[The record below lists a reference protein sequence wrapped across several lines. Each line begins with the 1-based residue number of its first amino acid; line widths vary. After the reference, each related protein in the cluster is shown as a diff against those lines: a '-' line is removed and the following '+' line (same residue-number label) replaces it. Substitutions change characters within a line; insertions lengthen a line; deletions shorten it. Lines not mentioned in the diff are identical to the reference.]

1 MASLFGLAFLFGGLA
16 AGYFS
21 FGHMTIQYIS
31 TKDWVLVPAQIA
43 SVDLKVNSGES
54 TTYRVEANYR
64 YNYQGESY
72 NSDNVS
78 LSSGSDNV
86 GTYWQDL
93 DRKLRTDQ
101 TNNSAQAWVNP
112 NNPAESVLDR
122 TFRWAQV
129 AFGVLFLLMFGG
141 FGLGMSWLALR
152 KTKTEAEQLELA
164 RADGISSN
172 QKFGFWFLF
181 WFASIFLLMGS
192 FAFAMV
198 LPDIINGDYA
208 ALFTL
213 LFVIVG
219 AGIMFFALRGRR
231 RYKLIGP
238 TPLFLDPLPG
248 AIGGQVGGSFQIA
261 SVFVD
266 KPITV
271 KLTCQR
277 RVKSGKNTSIKIIW
291 QESMVAYTS
300 QTSSGTKVQFVFD
313 CPPDLPRDGENS
325 VEWKTEADGQLSM
338 NSGELEFQRSWNIP
352 VNNDAIGTQSS
363 IVIPAHYI
371 DEQKQAKL
379 LEAKTEAANSI
390 KLNQHGQYLN
400 VESAIARSILSGF
413 FGILFGAIF
422 LGIGVFTVSQ
432 DWWPGYIFI
441 AIGLLIVL
449 GSVFFLGRDVEI
461 KIDTQARLLYMRRKW
476 FGVVLYKREVMLFE
490 PSQFSIKKTSS
501 SQNGSNLTEYYAVKI
516 DNQGSNVLVVEGI
529 KGKEVATE
537 VMRKIIKKAF
547 PSRETRESIP

>member
-1 MASLFGLAFLFGGLA
+1 MAIINENKE
-16 AGYFS
+16 S
-21 FGHMTIQYIS
+21 FYW
-31 TKDWVLVPAQIA
+31 KA
-43 SVDLKVNSGES
+43 NGES
-54 TTYRVEANYR
+54 FWSCVSIRRVGCWVFFLWSHDITVSFYKRLGVSYR
-64 YNYQGESY
+64 YNYQGEFY

-112 NNPAESVLDR
+112 NNPSQSVLDR

-129 AFGVLFLLMFGG
+129 AFGALFLLMFGG
-141 FGLGMSWLALR
+141 FGLGMSWFALR
-152 KTKTEAEQLELA
+152 KTKTEAEQLDLA
-164 RADGISSN
+164 RVDGISSN

-208 ALFTL
+208 ALFTS

-291 QESMVAYTS
+291 QDSMVAY
-300 QTSSGTKVQFVFD
+300 K
-313 CPPDLPRDGENS
+313 C
-325 VEWKTEADGQLSM
+325 
-338 NSGELEFQRSWNIP
+338 
-352 VNNDAIGTQSS
+352 
-363 IVIPAHYI
+363 H
-371 DEQKQAKL
+371 
-379 LEAKTEAANSI
+379 
-390 KLNQHGQYLN
+390 LNL
-400 VESAIARSILSGF
+400 
-413 FGILFGAIF
+413 
-422 LGIGVFTVSQ
+422 
-432 DWWPGYIFI
+432 D
-441 AIGLLIVL
+441 
-449 GSVFFLGRDVEI
+449 
-461 KIDTQARLLYMRRKW
+461 K
-476 FGVVLYKREVMLFE
+476 
-490 PSQFSIKKTSS
+490 
-501 SQNGSNLTEYYAVKI
+501 
-516 DNQGSNVLVVEGI
+516 
-529 KGKEVATE
+529 
-537 VMRKIIKKAF
+537 
-547 PSRETRESIP
+547 